1 MSSKDTPKR
10 TLIIALS
17 LCVVCSVFISSAAV
31 VLKPYQVANKLLDRN
46 KNVLIA
52 AGIFDP
58 QINSDADIPRLF
70 AEFTPRIADLE
81 EGRFLIED
89 ELADLGINPLTYDA
103 RAAMNQSG
111 FSDQLS
117 REEDIASIQR
127 RVRYAT
133 VYMIENDQDEVETIV
148 LPVSGYG
155 LWGIMHG
162 YLALEGDGNTV
173 IGIGFYDH
181 KETPGLG
188 GEISNPRWRGLWPEK
203 EIYDEEGGVALSV
216 VKGIGEGPYEIDGL
230 AGATL
235 TSRGVDNMIEFWMGD
250 SGFGPL
256 LDNITQNR

>member
-1 MSSKDTPKR
+1 MPSKDTPKR

-52 AGIFDP
+52 SGIFDP
-58 QINSDADIPRLF
+58 ALNSDADIPRLF
-70 AEFTPRIADLE
+70 AEFTPRIADID
-81 EGRFLIED
+81 GGKFLTED
-89 ELADLGINPLTYDA
+89 ELADLGINPTTYDA
-103 RAAMNQSG
+103 RAAINQPDL
-111 FSDQLS
+111 SDQLT
-117 REEDIASIQR
+117 RAEDIASIQR

-133 VYMIENDQDEVETIV
+133 VYLIENDQEGIETIV

-162 YLALEGDGNTV
+162 YLALDGDANTV
-173 IGIGFYDH
+173 IGVGFYDQ

-188 GEISNPRWRGLWPEK
+188 GEISNPRWRGLWPGK
-203 EIYDEEGGVALSV
+203 EIYAEDGDVALSV
-216 VKGIGEGPYEIDGL
+216 VKGAGEGPYEIDGL

-250 SGFGPL
+250 RGFGPL
-256 LDNITQNR
+256 LENIRQD